1 MCKFLLAA
9 DRHTNLPVCGNHM
22 ATELEAL
29 HLINIF
35 DGVVLQRSKSG
46 NVFNVTTLT
55 DLGEK
60 TVSAGPEGEAVF
72 SHQGQRDTSILTA
85 AAGFYRNN
93 FHQAAD

>member
-35 DGVVLQRSKSG
+35 DGVVWQRSKSG

-72 SHQGQRDTSILTA
+72 SHQGQKDTSILTA

>member
-22 ATELEAL
+22 ATELEA

-72 SHQGQRDTSILTA
+72 SHQGQKDTSILTA